1 MPSLH
6 CLLRLR
12 RTGRARRDALSGQR
26 LGLLAISLSAAA
38 FGGLAAGSTL
48 LGLAAELPN
57 VSRIEGQFGLRGAE
71 AFRPLLLYDRTGEVI
86 LSQNLP
92 PAAADRV
99 WVDPQELPQQVVQA
113 TLAALDPTFWTNPGY
128 DLRGLTDGSSL
139 TITERLAAA
148 ALLPPANGE
157 TSPTGRSFQNALLAG
172 ELNRRYPKE
181 RILAWFLNSA
191 DYGHSAY
198 GIDAAGL
205 VYFGKHAAD
214 LDLAESAMLA
224 ALALEPELDLF
235 GAPEAAASGQA
246 AVLDRMVAS
255 GELSRVEAD
264 RAANQPLQ
272 FQSASMAWLPP
283 DFASYALQQVRS
295 LLGPGILS
303 RSGVRVILSLDND
316 LQQQATCA
324 AESHAERLSGGPA
337 GSVEPTSDGTPC
349 VAAALLPTV
358 RPSDVGLDHRLEAWG
373 VVVTDPQRGEIL
385 AAAGP
390 VRQARPAGPVLS
402 PFLYLTAFSRG
413 SSPSTMV
420 NDLGPPLDEASGPVR
435 MRNALAGLLPGPETS
450 LLTALG
456 EDSLLRSLAQLGL
469 HPVPGEDQELRSQQV
484 NLLDLA
490 KAYGVLAADGRSRG
504 LQLPDGSIVPTM
516 VLRVEESD
524 GTPLYNFDLSEQ
536 AIVSPQLAY
545 LLVAVL
551 GDEPARWPSLGSPN
565 LLEIGRPA
573 GVLSGSSP
581 KEDTNWAI
589 GFTPNRV
596 VGVFLSGTPLREVDR
611 LNGAASLWHAI
622 IRFGSAGLPAQ
633 GWDLPPGLSETEV
646 CDPSGLLPT
655 AYCPEVVREVFIQG
669 SEPTRYDNLYQP
681 FRVNAETGRLATIF
695 TPLASIEEHVYFV
708 PPPEA
713 EEWARAAGL
722 ERPPEEFDALPSA
735 GLSSPGARILNPGA
749 FDIVGAEI
757 PILGEAAADGFS
769 YYRLQYGQG
778 LNPTRWIQ
786 IEGDRRIQVEE
797 GGLAEWST
805 EGLNGLYTLQL
816 LVILEDGQVRT
827 AAVPLTLD
835 NRPPSI
841 QLLLPQPGLQIRLA
855 SQASLPLQ
863 AEARDEV
870 RLERV
875 EFLVNGRPV
884 QTMANAPFLF
894 NWVLPNRTG
903 SFEIRARAYDAAGNQ
918 AESESVLVE
927 ITP

>member
-1 MPSLH
+1 MRGLH
-6 CLLRLR
+6 RLR
-12 RTGRARRDALSGQR
+12 RAHRSRRDAPSGPLLSV
-26 LGLLAISLSAAA
+26 LAICLSASAL
-38 FGGLAAGSTL
+38 GGLAAGSTL
-48 LGLAAELPN
+48 LGLAAELPE

-71 AFRPLLLYDRTGEVI
+71 AFRPVLLYDRTGEVV
-86 LSQNLP
+86 LLQNLA

-99 WVDPQELPQQVVQA
+99 WVDPPELPQHVVQT

-128 DLRGLTDGSSL
+128 VLRGLADGSSA
-139 TITERLAAA
+139 TITQRLTAAT
-148 ALLPPANGE
+148 LLPPATGE
-157 TSPTGRSFQNALLAG
+157 ASPAGRTLQNVLLAA
-172 ELNRRYPKE
+172 ELTRRYPKE
-181 RILAWFLNSA
+181 RILAWYLNSA
-191 DYGHSAY
+191 DYGRSAF

-205 VYFGKHAAD
+205 VYFGRHAAD
-214 LDLAESAMLA
+214 LSLAESSMLA
-224 ALALEPELDLF
+224 ALALEPELDLL
-235 GAPEAAASGQA
+235 GSPESAKSRQA
-246 AVLDRMVAS
+246 AVLDRTVATA
-255 GELSRVEAD
+255 GLSRAEAD
-264 RAANQPLQ
+264 RAGNQPLR
-272 FQSASMAWLPP
+272 FQSASMAWQPP
-283 DFASYALQQVRS
+283 DFASYALEQIRS
-295 LLGPGILS
+295 LMGPGILS

-316 LQQQATCA
+316 LQQQAACA
-324 AESHAERLSGGPA
+324 AESHAERLRGSLAGTVIPA
-337 GSVEPTSDGTPC
+337 SDGTPC
-349 VAAALLPTV
+349 VAAALLPTL
-358 RPSDVGLDHRLEAWG
+358 RPSDVGLDHQLEAWG

-385 AAAGP
+385 AASGP

-420 NDLGPPLDEASGPVR
+420 NDLGPPLEGAAGPVR
-435 MRNALAGLLPGPETS
+435 MRTALAGLLPGPETNI
-450 LLTALG
+450 LAALG
-456 EDSLLRSLAQLGL
+456 EDNLLRSLAQLGL
-469 HPVPGEDQELRSQQV
+469 PAVPSEDGELRSQRV
-484 NLLDLA
+484 SLLDLA

-504 LQLPDGSIVPTM
+504 LQLPDGSIVPTI

-524 GTPLYNFDLSEQ
+524 GKPLFHFEPGEQ

-551 GDEPARWPSLGSPN
+551 SDEPARWSSLGSPN

-581 KEDTNWAI
+581 EQDTNWAI

-596 VGVFLSGTPLREVDR
+596 VGVFLSGTPLSKVDR

-633 GWDLPPGLSETEV
+633 GWDLPPGLSEIEV

-669 SEPTRYDNLYQP
+669 SEPSHYDNLYQP
-681 FRVNAETGRLATIF
+681 FRVNAETGKLATLF
-695 TPLASIEEHVYFV
+695 TPLASIEERVYFV

-713 EEWARAAGL
+713 GEWAQAVGL

-735 GLSSPGARILNPGA
+735 ALFSPGARILFPSA

-757 PILGEAAADGFS
+757 PILGEAAAEGFS

-786 IEGDRRIQVEE
+786 IEGDRRIQVQD
-797 GGLAEWST
+797 GRLALWST

-816 LVILEDGQVRT
+816 LVILRDGQVRT
-827 AAVPLTLD
+827 AAMPLTLD
-835 NRPPSI
+835 NQPPSI
-841 QLLLPQPGLQIRLA
+841 QLLLPQPGTRIRVA
-855 SQASLPLQ
+855 SQATLLLQ
-863 AEARDEV
+863 AEAGDEV
-870 RLERV
+870 KLERV

-884 QTMANAPFLF
+884 ETMASAPFLF
-894 NWVLPNRTG
+894 NWVLPNRIG
-903 SFEIRARAYDAAGNQ
+903 SFEIRGRAYDAAGNQ
-918 AESESVLVE
+918 AESEPVTIE